1 MLLIFQDAPEDAV
14 ITPCYHVFCRQCIY
28 DRVSNDDN
36 ASCPDTKCQAA
47 LTVSTLFSYTDL
59 KESSERLR
67 EPSFD
72 TSSQPCLRNIEV
84 SSKIRAVIN
93 TLRALP
99 VFETAISSADQLDGF
114 GSSVKRT
121 EKAIVFSQW
130 TSMLDL
136 LEHALKNEGFSY
148 RRLDGTM
155 SIQARD
161 RALYDFKQ
169 SPDVSGYKS
178 HFQNLLKRVNS
189 DSTLF
194 ECVVLISFIDGRD
207 V

>member
-1 MLLIFQDAPEDAV
+1 M
-14 ITPCYHVFCRQCIY
+14 
-28 DRVSNDDN
+28 SNDDN

-47 LTVSTLFSYTDL
+47 LTVSTLFSYMDL

-72 TSSQPCLRNIEV
+72 APSQPCLKNIEV

-99 VFETAISSADQLDGF
+99 VFETAISSADQFDGS

-136 LEHALKNEGFSY
+136 LEHALKNEGFNY

-189 DSTLF
+189 DSTL
-194 ECVVLISFIDGRD
+194 V
-207 V
+207 